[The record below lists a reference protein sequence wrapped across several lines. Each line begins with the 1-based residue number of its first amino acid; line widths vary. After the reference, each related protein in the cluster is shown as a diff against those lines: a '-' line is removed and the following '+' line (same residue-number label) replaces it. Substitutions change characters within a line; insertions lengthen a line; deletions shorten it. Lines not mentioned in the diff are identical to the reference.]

1 MAPTV
6 RSANAR
12 LTIKKLNDVRRFLFG
27 LMRTAKQTSRFPGVV
42 IKEKPAEM
50 AAVEKDN
57 TFGATTP
64 VQFGWSADM
73 TKYG

>member
-1 MAPTV
+1 MRPTV

-12 LTIKKLNDVRRFLFG
+12 FTIKKLNDVRSSLFG
-27 LMRTAKQTSRFPGVV
+27 SRKTAKQTSRLPGDV

-57 TFGATTP
+57 SFGASTP
-64 VQFGWSADM
+64 VQFCWSADM
-73 TKYG
+73 TKY